1 MEWKMD
7 ARIITGAAE
16 IKDLLEDR
24 NRSVLRLPDY
34 FTDSSLSVEPN
45 ISYTL
50 EKAFTLEGKAT
61 FENKNSL
68 VKVSPAAGKRS
79 SFSFN
84 GKKFPLNAA
93 DCVKGNHNIQLGEVK
108 IIEHPLAWML
118 AFGVYVDIETAESS
132 LPTFDFCDRPYLD
145 GLIGNLQAIAPRKS
159 ISVSKP
165 FGLVWEKGYCM
176 VEPPENSK
184 ESEQLII
191 DHQVS
196 YLGTSIGKARIK
208 TVFEPNSFAYYCDA
222 RTTAFRT
229 KSEAEK
235 FYQVGLAGG
244 LKDYPF
250 TLENVLLLDEER
262 IYNSREKFK
271 DRNSGFDFEFL
282 CHEIIDISSWLRFVE
297 EEYEGR
303 FVGKMT
309 TFLFDHH
316 KQIDIAQSVC
326 DPSVLEKHGVSI
338 LR

>member
-1 MEWKMD
+1 MD
-7 ARIITGAAE
+7 AQIITGAAE
-16 IKDLLEDR
+16 IGGLLEDR
-24 NRSVLRLPDY
+24 NRSILGLPDY
-34 FTDSSLSVEPN
+34 FTDSTLIVEPGN
-45 ISYTL
+45 SYTV
-50 EKAFTLEGKAT
+50 EKAFTIEGKAT

-68 VKVSPAAGKRS
+68 VKISPAAGNRS
-79 SFSFN
+79 SFSWD

-93 DCVKGNHNIQLGEVK
+93 DCIKGNHNIQLGDVK
-108 IIEHPLAWML
+108 VIEHPLAWML
-118 AFGVYVDIETAESS
+118 AFGVYVDIETTESS

-145 GLIGNLQAIAPRKS
+145 GLTGNLRIIAPRKT

-165 FGLVWEKGYCM
+165 LALVWEKGYCV

-196 YLGTSIGKARIK
+196 YPGNSIGNARIK
-208 TVFEPNSFAYYCDA
+208 TVFEPHSFAYYCDA

-262 IYNSREKFK
+262 IYNS
-271 DRNSGFDFEFL
+271 
-282 CHEIIDISSWLRFVE
+282 
-297 EEYEGR
+297 
-303 FVGKMT
+303 
-309 TFLFDHH
+309 
-316 KQIDIAQSVC
+316 
-326 DPSVLEKHGVSI
+326 P
-338 LR
+338 